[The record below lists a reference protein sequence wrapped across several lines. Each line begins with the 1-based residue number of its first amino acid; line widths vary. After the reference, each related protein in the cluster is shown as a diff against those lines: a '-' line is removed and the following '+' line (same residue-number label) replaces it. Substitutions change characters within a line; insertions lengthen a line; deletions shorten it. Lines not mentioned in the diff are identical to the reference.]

1 MKFNISPEWIKKH
14 ADLEEGCSVE
24 AGGPPVI
31 PPPERRGHAARCAV
45 VVGSALRIL
54 FWKIRY
60 AYHARK
66 LMGVSPLTAW
76 DMAGATVESYA
87 SDIADGM
94 LSPKQAAEEERDEW
108 LACC

>member
-1 MKFNISPEWIKKH
+1 MKFNISKEWIMKR
-14 ADLEEGCSVE
+14 ADLEKGCSVE
-24 AGGPPVI
+24 AGSPSGLGLLEPRPHKARWLW
-31 PPPERRGHAARCAV
+31 RRV
-45 VVGSALRIL
+45 QL
-54 FWKIRY
+54 FWWKLRY

-76 DMAGATVESYA
+76 DMAETTVESYA

-94 LSPKQAAEEERDEW
+94 LSPKDAAEEERDEW